1 MAATIKDIAR
11 ETGLG
16 YATISAYLNGA
27 NVRPKNR
34 ELIEAAVE
42 KLGYVRNE
50 YARGLKMHR
59 SMTIGVLIP
68 ELSNTFSTTI
78 ISAVEDELRRH
89 GYGILVC
96 DCRSDR
102 GLEEKSLQFLQSKMV
117 DGVIVMPVST
127 DGKLFDSLA
136 GAIPAVAIDRFTLS
150 GRVSHVLINNREI
163 SAQAVRTLTERGHR
177 RVALISGARGIYTA
191 DERRKGYEEAMRIAG
206 CYEPSMVY
214 EGNFTVDG
222 GYLAMKQ
229 IIQSDREITAV
240 FVTNYEMTVGSIIA
254 INEMGRKIPED
265 YSFIGFDNHDLS
277 KVITP
282 RMATVNQPLGQIGRE
297 AASLLLR
304 QLEGGARQNI
314 ILQAALELGA
324 SIRAVAVK

>member
-16 YATISAYLNGA
+16 YATISAYLNGG

-34 ELIEAAVE
+34 ELIEAAVK

-50 YARGLKMHR
+50 YARGLKTHR
-59 SMTIGVLIP
+59 SMTVGVLIP
-68 ELSNTFSTTI
+68 ELANTFSTTI

-96 DCRSDR
+96 DCRSDPE
-102 GLEEKSLQFLQSKMV
+102 LEQKSLQFLQSKMV

-136 GAIPAVAIDRFTLS
+136 EATPAVAIDRFTLS
-150 GRVSHVLINNREI
+150 ERVSHVLINNRAI
-163 SAQAVRTLTERGHR
+163 SAQAVRQLIDGGHR
-177 RVALISGARGIYTA
+177 RIALISGARGLYTA

-206 CYEPSMVY
+206 CYEESMIY
-214 EGNFTVDG
+214 TGNFTVDG
-222 GYLAMKQ
+222 GYLAMKE
-229 IIQSDREITAV
+229 IIQSGGDVTAV
-240 FVTNYEMTVGSIIA
+240 FVTNYEMTVGAIIA

-282 RMATVNQPLGQIGRE
+282 KLATVNQPLGEIGRQ
-297 AASLLLR
+297 AAGLLLKQLAGGER
-304 QLEGGARQNI
+304 QDI
-314 ILQAALELGA
+314 ILPAALELGE
-324 SIRAVAVK
+324 SIRGI